1 MIRSAL
7 RIESIWTFFLLVP
20 LGAVVLTVQHGAAQQ
35 QSGQQQSGQQQSGQ
49 QQQQPGQQQQQPGQQ
64 GTGAAS
70 SNGSNGNG
78 NAAGC
83 SGGANNSKPAPLFC
97 GSLRITKGRQTG
109 DNTALGFNG
118 VDPNGQ
124 VQKAA
129 LNATATAD
137 STKKVL
143 GMAAYQPSPVELAV
157 FQKDGGLTL
166 LTPVAMQPNATGPA
180 KQP

>member
-1 MIRSAL
+1 MSPRWNPT
-7 RIESIWTFFLLVP
+7 IWTFFLIVP
-20 LGAVVLTVQHGAAQQ
+20 LGALVLTLQNGTAQQ
-35 QSGQQQSGQQQSGQ
+35 PSAQQPSGQQQTGQQQ
-49 QQQQPGQQQQQPGQQ
+49 PQQPGQQ
-64 GTGAAS
+64 GAGAPS
-70 SNGSNGNG
+70 SNGPNANG

-97 GSLRITKGRQTG
+97 GSLRITKGKQTG

-118 VDPNGQ
+118 LDPNGQ
-124 VQKAA
+124 VEKAA
-129 LNATATAD
+129 LTATATAD

-143 GMAAYQPSPVELAV
+143 GMTAYRPSPVELAG

-166 LTPVAMQPNATGPA
+166 VAPA

>member
-7 RIESIWTFFLLVP
+7 RIESVWSFFLLVP
-20 LGAVVLTVQHGAAQQ
+20 LGAGMLMVQNGAAQQ
-35 QSGQQQSGQQQSGQ
+35 PSGQQPS
-49 QQQQPGQQQQQPGQQ
+49 QQQPSQQQPAQQQPAQQ
-64 GTGAAS
+64 GAGAAA
-70 SNGSNGNG
+70 SNGPNGNG
-78 NAAGC
+78 NSAGC

-109 DNTALGFNG
+109 DNAALGFNG

-124 VQKAA
+124 IQKAA
-129 LNATATAD
+129 LSATATAD
-137 STKKVL
+137 SANKAL
-143 GMAAYQPSPVELAV
+143 GMSAYRPSPAELAG

-166 LTPVAMQPNATGPA
+166 VTPGTLQPSVTAPA

>member
-7 RIESIWTFFLLVP
+7 RIESIWTYFFLVP
-20 LGAVVLTVQHGAAQQ
+20 VGAVVLTLQNGAAQQ
-35 QSGQQQSGQQQSGQ
+35 PSGQQPSGQQQPGQQQSGQ
-49 QQQQPGQQQQQPGQQ
+49 QQQQPGQQGA
-64 GTGAAS
+64 GTPS
-70 SNGSNGNG
+70 SNGPNGNG

-97 GSLRITKGRQTG
+97 GSLRITKGKQTG

-118 VDPNGQ
+118 LDPNGQ

-129 LNATATAD
+129 LSATATAD
-137 STKKVL
+137 STKKAL
-143 GMAAYQPSPVELAV
+143 GMTAYRPSPVELAG
-157 FQKDGGLTL
+157 FQKEGGLTL
-166 LTPVAMQPNATGPA
+166 VAPGTVQPNATPPA